1 MKQPLRL
8 EKRRAMNLKK
18 ITIIGAGNMGGA
30 IVNGL
35 LKSGYIKA
43 DGISIAD
50 RKTKVLETMAALG
63 VHTFEDNLE
72 ASKGAELIILAVKP
86 YHVESVINELKPE
99 LSSDKM
105 LISIVAGVDL
115 SDLEK
120 LIGIEMPIFR
130 VMPNTAIS
138 IQESMT
144 CISSNGNSSEKLDRI
159 KFLFDQLGE
168 TVVIQEELMAA
179 ATVLASCGTAYAL
192 RYVRAAMQGG
202 VEMGF
207 GAEIAQFI
215 TAQTVKGAV
224 KLILDTG
231 NHPEREIDK
240 VTTPR
245 GVTITGINEME
256 HKGFSSSVIQGLIAS
271 FNKIDQ

>member
-1 MKQPLRL
+1 MKVG
-8 EKRRAMNLKK
+8 K
-18 ITIIGAGNMGGA
+18 IAIIGAGNMGGA
-30 IVNGL
+30 IANGI
-35 LKSGYIKA
+35 LKSGYLPA
-43 DGISIAD
+43 SSISISDPREKTIEALSTLGFNAYLDNTEAAKDAD
-50 RKTKVLETMAALG
+50 
-63 VHTFEDNLE
+63 
-72 ASKGAELIILAVKP
+72 LIIFAVKP
-86 YHVESVINELKPE
+86 YHIEGVIANMKEVLT
-99 LSSDKM
+99 SDKI
-105 LISIVAGVDL
+105 LVSIVAGVSLKDL
-115 SDLEK
+115 S
-120 LIGIEMPIFR
+120 EMAGDDKKIFR

-144 CISSNGNSSEKLDRI
+144 CIAGNGNTKDCLDTV
-159 KFLFDQLGE
+159 KELFDQLGQ
-168 TVVIQEELMAA
+168 TVIITEELMGA
-179 ATVLASCGTAYAL
+179 ATVLASCGTAFAL

-207 GAEIAQFI
+207 GAEMAQFI

-224 KLILDTG
+224 QLIMDTG

-271 FNKIDQ
+271 FNKMG

>member
-1 MKQPLRL
+1 MKLT
-8 EKRRAMNLKK
+8 K
-18 ITIIGAGNMGGA
+18 ISIIGVGNMGGA
-30 IVNGL
+30 MVNGL

-43 DGISIAD
+43 SGITVAD
-50 RKTKVLETMAALG
+50 PKQKSLDKVSALG
-63 VHTFEDNLE
+63 VNAYTNNLKAVE
-72 ASKGAELIILAVKP
+72 GAGLIILAVKP
-86 YHVESVINELKPE
+86 YHIQTVIEQIKPE
-99 LSSDKM
+99 LNPDKT
-105 LISIVAGVDL
+105 LISIVAGVSL
-115 SDLEK
+115 TELEK
-120 LIGIEMPIFR
+120 LIGIKMPTFR

-144 CISSNGNSSEKLDRI
+144 CISSNGNTPDKLEKVQHM
-159 KFLFDQLGE
+159 FDQLGK
-168 TVVIQEELMAA
+168 TVVIQEELMSA

-224 KLILDTG
+224 KLIMDTG

-271 FNKIDQ
+271 FNKIEH

>member
-1 MKQPLRL
+1 MKVG
-8 EKRRAMNLKK
+8 N

-30 IVNGL
+30 IANGL
-35 LKSGYIKA
+35 LKSGYIEA
-43 DGISIAD
+43 SAIAISD
-50 RKTKVLETMAALG
+50 PRKKVLEGFAEKG
-63 VHTFEDNLE
+63 IRTFQNNLE
-72 ASKGAELIILAVKP
+72 AVKIADLIILAVKP
-86 YHVESVINELKPE
+86 YHVGNVVNEIKPG
-99 LSSDKM
+99 LTVDKT
-105 LISIVAGVDL
+105 IVSIAAGVTIA
-115 SDLEK
+115 DLEELLGK
-120 LIGIEMPIFR
+120 ESKIFR

-144 CISSNGNSSEKLDRI
+144 CISANGNSEESLEMVKG
-159 KFLFDQLGE
+159 LFDQLGQV
-168 TVVIQEELMAA
+168 VVINEELMAA
-179 ATVLASCGTAYAL
+179 ATVLASCGTAFAL

-207 GAEIAQFI
+207 GAEMAQFI

-224 KLILDTG
+224 MLIMNTG

-245 GVTITGINEME
+245 GITITGINEME

-271 FNKIDQ
+271 FNKMERG

>member
-1 MKQPLRL
+1 
-8 EKRRAMNLKK
+8 MNFEK
-18 ITIIGAGNMGGA
+18 ITIIGVGNMGGA

-35 LKSGYIKA
+35 LKSGYIQGA
-43 DGISIAD
+43 GITVAD
-50 RKTKVLETMAALG
+50 RKKKILDDMQEKG
-63 VHTFEDNLE
+63 VRVFEDNLK

-86 YHVESVINELKPE
+86 YHIESVIDEIKPA
-99 LSSDKM
+99 LSPDKI

-115 SDLEK
+115 KKLNDLVG
-120 LIGIEMPIFR
+120 IGMPVFR

-138 IQESMT
+138 LQESMT
-144 CISSNGNSSEKLDRI
+144 CISANGNSSEVLERVKY
-159 KFLFDQLGE
+159 LFDQLGA
-168 TVVIQEELMAA
+168 TVVIQEELMSA
-179 ATVLASCGTAYAL
+179 ATVLASCGTAFAL

-207 GAEIAQFI
+207 GAEVAQFI

-224 KLILDTG
+224 QLILETG

-245 GVTITGINEME
+245 GITITGINEME

-271 FNKIDQ
+271 FNKVEKG

>member
-1 MKQPLRL
+1 MKVGRI
-8 EKRRAMNLKK
+8 A
-18 ITIIGAGNMGGA
+18 IIGAGNMGGA
-30 IVNGL
+30 IANGIL
-35 LKSGYIKA
+35 NSGYLPA
-43 DGISIAD
+43 SSISISDPREKKLLELKEKGFAATAD
-50 RKTKVLETMAALG
+50 NA
-63 VHTFEDNLE
+63 E
-72 ASKGAELIILAVKP
+72 AVKFADLVIFAVKP
-86 YHVESVINELKPE
+86 YHIEGVIEHLRDALTP
-99 LSSDKM
+99 DKI
-105 LISIVAGVDL
+105 LVSIVAGVGL
-115 SDLEK
+115 KELA
-120 LIGIEMPIFR
+120 EMAGEDKKIFR

-144 CISSNGNSSEKLDRI
+144 CIAGNGNTKDCLGTVKE
-159 KFLFDQLGE
+159 LFDQLGE
-168 TVVIQEELMAA
+168 TAIIPEELMGA
-179 ATVLASCGTAYAL
+179 ATVLASCGTAFAL

-202 VEMGF
+202 IEMGF
-207 GAEIAQFI
+207 GAEMAQFI

-271 FNKIDQ
+271 YNKIG

>member
-1 MKQPLRL
+1 MK
-8 EKRRAMNLKK
+8 LKK
-18 ITIIGAGNMGGA
+18 ISIIGAGNMGGA

-35 LKSGYIKA
+35 LKSGYIEA
-43 DGISIAD
+43 SGISIAD
-50 RKTKVLETMAALG
+50 RKQKVLDTMQEKG
-63 VHTFEDNLE
+63 VSVFKNNQE
-72 ASKGAELIILAVKP
+72 AVKRAELIVLAVKP
-86 YHVESVINELKPE
+86 YHVESVINEIKPE
-99 LSSDKM
+99 LSPDKV
-105 LISIVAGVDL
+105 LISIVAGVGL
-115 SDLEK
+115 SDLEE
-120 LIGIEMPIFR
+120 LVGIEMPTFR

-144 CISSNGNSSEKLDRI
+144 CISSNGNSSENLD
-159 KFLFDQLGE
+159 KVQYMFDQLGE
-168 TVVIQEELMAA
+168 TVVIQEELMSA

-224 KLILDTG
+224 KLIMDTG

-271 FNKIDQ
+271 FNKIEQ

>member
-1 MKQPLRL
+1 
-8 EKRRAMNLKK
+8 
-18 ITIIGAGNMGGA
+18 MGGA

-35 LKSGYIKA
+35 LKSGYIEA
-43 DGISIAD
+43 SGISIAD
-50 RKTKVLETMAALG
+50 RKQKVLDTMQEKG
-63 VHTFEDNLE
+63 VSVFKNNQE
-72 ASKGAELIILAVKP
+72 AVKRAELIVLAVKP
-86 YHVESVINELKPE
+86 YHVESVINEIKPE
-99 LSSDKM
+99 LSPDKV
-105 LISIVAGVDL
+105 LISIVAGVGL
-115 SDLEK
+115 SDLEE
-120 LIGIEMPIFR
+120 LVGIEMPTFR

-144 CISSNGNSSEKLDRI
+144 CISSNGNSSENLD
-159 KFLFDQLGE
+159 KVQYMFDQLGE
-168 TVVIQEELMAA
+168 TVVIQEELMSA

-224 KLILDTG
+224 KLIMDTG

-271 FNKIDQ
+271 FNKIEQ

>member
-1 MKQPLRL
+1 MKLQ
-8 EKRRAMNLKK
+8 K
-18 ITIIGAGNMGGA
+18 ISIIGAGNMGGA

-35 LKSGYIKA
+35 LKSGYIEA
-43 DGISIAD
+43 SGISIAD
-50 RKTKVLETMAALG
+50 RKQKVLEKMKEKG
-63 VHTFEDNLE
+63 VHAFESNQE
-72 ASKGAELIILAVKP
+72 AVKGAELIVLAVKP
-86 YHVESVINELKPE
+86 YHIESVINEIKPE
-99 LSSDKM
+99 LSPDKI
-105 LISIVAGVDL
+105 LISIVAGVSI
-115 SDLEK
+115 SDLEE
-120 LIGIEMPIFR
+120 LIGIEMPTFR

-144 CISSNGNSSEKLDRI
+144 CISSNGKNPENLEKVQYM
-159 KFLFDQLGE
+159 FDQLGE
-168 TVVIQEELMAA
+168 TVVIQEELMSA

-207 GAEIAQFI
+207 GAETAQFI

-224 KLILDTG
+224 KLIMDTG

-271 FNKIDQ
+271 FNKIEQ

>member
-1 MKQPLRL
+1 MKIG
-8 EKRRAMNLKK
+8 K
-18 ITIIGAGNMGGA
+18 IAIIGAGNMGGA
-30 IVNGL
+30 IANGI
-35 LKSGYIKA
+35 LKSGYLPA
-43 DGISIAD
+43 SSISISD
-50 RKTKVLETMAALG
+50 PREKTLEKLNAPGFRTYMDNAEAAKDAGL
-63 VHTFEDNLE
+63 VIF
-72 ASKGAELIILAVKP
+72 AVKP
-86 YHVESVINELKPE
+86 YHIQDVIANMKAVLTP
-99 LSSDKM
+99 DKI
-105 LISIVAGVDL
+105 LVSIVAGVNLKDL
-115 SDLEK
+115 AQMAGEDKKIL
-120 LIGIEMPIFR
+120 R

-144 CISSNGNSSEKLDRI
+144 CIAGNGNSKDCLDTV
-159 KFLFDQLGE
+159 KELFDQLGK
-168 TVVIQEELMAA
+168 TVIITEELMGA
-179 ATVLASCGTAYAL
+179 ATVLASCGTAFAL

-207 GAEIAQFI
+207 GAEMAQFI

-224 KLILDTG
+224 QLIMDTG

-271 FNKIDQ
+271 FNKMG

>member
-1 MKQPLRL
+1 MKF
-8 EKRRAMNLKK
+8 EK

-35 LKSGYIKA
+35 LSSGYIQA
-43 DGISIAD
+43 SGISVSD
-50 RKTKVLETMAALG
+50 RKKKLLDQNEEKG
-63 VHTFEDNLE
+63 VNVFEDNLE
-72 ASKGAELIILAVKP
+72 AAKDAQLIILAVKP
-86 YHVESVINELKPE
+86 YHIESVINELKPI
-99 LSSDKM
+99 LGSDKV
-105 LISIVAGVDL
+105 LISIVAGVGLD
-115 SDLEK
+115 DLEEMT
-120 LIGIEMPIFR
+120 GVEMPIFR

-144 CISSNGNSSEKLDRI
+144 CISANGNTAEHQDAV

-168 TVVIQEELMAA
+168 TVLIQEELMAA
-179 ATVLASCGTAYAL
+179 ATVLASCGTAFAL

-207 GAEIAQFI
+207 GAEVAQFI

-245 GVTITGINEME
+245 GITITGINEME

-271 FNKIDQ
+271 FNKVEKG

>member
-1 MKQPLRL
+1 MKIG
-8 EKRRAMNLKK
+8 K
-18 ITIIGAGNMGGA
+18 IAIIGAGNMGGA
-30 IVNGL
+30 IANGI
-35 LKSGYIKA
+35 LKSGYLPA
-43 DGISIAD
+43 SAISISD
-50 RKTKVLETMAALG
+50 PREKT
-63 VHTFEDNLE
+63 LE
-72 ASKGAELIILAVKP
+72 ALKAKGFQTFLDNAEALKGADMVIFAVKP
-86 YHVESVINELKPE
+86 YHIASVIANIRGELTT
-99 LSSDKM
+99 DQ
-105 LISIVAGVDL
+105 IVVSIAAGVNLKDL
-115 SDLEK
+115 T
-120 LIGIEMPIFR
+120 EMAGEDKKILR

-144 CISSNGNSSEKLDRI
+144 CIAGNGNSKECMEPVKE
-159 KFLFDQLGE
+159 LFDQLGE
-168 TVVIQEELMAA
+168 TVIINEELMAA
-179 ATVLASCGTAYAL
+179 ATVLASCGTAFAL

-207 GAEIAQFI
+207 GAEMAQFI

-224 KLILDTG
+224 QLIMDTG

-271 FNKIDQ
+271 FNKIENA